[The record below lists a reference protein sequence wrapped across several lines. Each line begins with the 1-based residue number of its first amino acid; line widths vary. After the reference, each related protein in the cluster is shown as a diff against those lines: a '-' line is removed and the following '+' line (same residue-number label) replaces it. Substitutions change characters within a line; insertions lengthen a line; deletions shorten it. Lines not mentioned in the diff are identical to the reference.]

1 MLAAVGVMVFTAV
14 VVVGFIKPMDSGKPD
29 NERMLPRRLTNEQKI
44 LLEETRAT
52 IKANRKLGK

>member
-14 VVVGFIKPMDSGKPD
+14 VVVGFIKSMDSGKPD
-29 NERMLPRRLTNEQKI
+29 NERMLPRRLTEEQKI
-44 LLEETRAT
+44 LLEGTRAI